1 VKQYL
6 SGFQKSGQPRCFSR
20 PAEKFNPYRC
30 VNKSHLLVTG
40 NRRRGGALAL
50 GIVPASS
57 AKRRRAL
64 CSTRVRRA
72 NSMTAVLPLI
82 PVARWAFSRSSASR
96 SSVVRIHIHMHILYA
111 QVKPAD
117 PRDKQPPSRK
127 RRAEGRLEAL
137 DRRIGN
143 AALPRPRSRK
153 PRPGAGHAVS
163 AEARPT
169 LRV

>member
-1 VKQYL
+1 
-6 SGFQKSGQPRCFSR
+6 
-20 PAEKFNPYRC
+20 
-30 VNKSHLLVTG
+30 
-40 NRRRGGALAL
+40 
-50 GIVPASS
+50 
-57 AKRRRAL
+57 
-64 CSTRVRRA
+64 
-72 NSMTAVLPLI
+72 
-82 PVARWAFSRSSASR
+82 
-96 SSVVRIHIHMHILYA
+96 MHILYA

-169 LRV
+169 LRVQVWRWSTERPPIAHPQLAAFVFPRLHALWALKNQPA